1 MTQSIKPVR
10 GEEFARTFTR
20 DIDDFGDW
28 TKLEP
33 HFAELESRG
42 KVLDS
47 AHAIEQWLLD
57 VSELGA
63 AIDEEYSRRYIAMT
77 CQTDDKEIE
86 QRYLDVLENVIPHV
100 QTWGDRINRVYL
112 ACGLRDQLDPNR
124 YEVYD
129 RAIENSVAI
138 FREQNVPLKTE
149 DSKLG
154 QQYQAVC
161 AAMTV
166 TYRGEEKTLPQ
177 MAPLMEETDRAVRE
191 EAWRLVA
198 ERRAADR
205 DKLDDLFDEMIA
217 LRTQIAVNAGY
228 ENFRDY
234 QHQSYGRFDYRP
246 EACIAF
252 QDAVA
257 ETVVPLLR
265 GIREERRADLGVE
278 ALRPWD
284 LAVDSKGRAPLRPF
298 ATGSEL
304 ESGCLRIFEKIG
316 GEFGSQFA
324 SMRKLGLLDLES
336 RKGKAPGGYQSSLEE
351 IRYPFIFMN
360 AAGTDRDVFT
370 LLHEGGHAFHAFAAR
385 AEQLLAYRSA
395 PIEFCEVAS
404 MTMEMFAF
412 DYLDEFYSDAD
423 EANRSRRQHLEQMLS
438 LFPWIAQIDAFQ
450 HWIYLNPGHSRAER
464 EAQWL
469 ALDER
474 FGPGMDWT
482 GLEAMRSAMWHRQ
495 LHLFEVPFYYIE
507 YGIAQL
513 GALQLWLRYRDS
525 PGEAVEGYRRG
536 LALGGAR
543 PLPEL
548 FETAGAKFDF
558 SAATVGPIMAAV
570 QRELAATAS

>member
-10 GEEFARTFTR
+10 GEEFARTFTK

-33 HFAELESRG
+33 HFAQLESRG
-42 KVLDS
+42 KALDS
-47 AHAIEQWLLD
+47 TEAIEQWLLD

-63 AIDEEYSRRYIAMT
+63 AVDEEYSRRYIAMT
-77 CQTDDKEIE
+77 CRTDDKEIE
-86 QRYLDVLENVIPHV
+86 RRYLDILENVIPHV

-112 ACGLRDQLDPNR
+112 ACALRDQLDSKR

-138 FREQNVPLKTE
+138 FCKENVPLKTE

-177 MAPLMEETDRAVRE
+177 MAPFMEETDRAVRE

-217 LRTQIAVNAGY
+217 LRTRIAVNAGY

-246 EACIAF
+246 DDCIAF

-278 ALRPWD
+278 TLRPWD

-298 ATGSEL
+298 ATGAEL
-304 ESGCLRIFEKIG
+304 EAGCLRIFEKIG
-316 GEFGSQFA
+316 GEFGAQFA
-324 SMRKLGLLDLES
+324 SMRELGLLDLES

-385 AEQLLAYRSA
+385 GEQLLAYRSA

-450 HWIYLNPGHSRAER
+450 HWIYLNPEHSRAER

-474 FGPGMDWT
+474 FNPGMDWT
-482 GLEAMRSAMWHRQ
+482 GLEATRSAIWHRQ

-513 GALQLWLRYRDS
+513 GALQLWLRYRES

-558 SAATVGPIMAAV
+558 SAATVAPIMAAI
-570 QRELAATAS
+570 QTELAATAS